1 MLQEGQKLRIHVCT
15 VFQSNQRPQKSL
27 AEVIT
32 CNLSV
37 KTRKQDIT
45 ILKKLGCFSSMVSG
59 LMKYNKLKKA
69 AFTICSHGTVQ
80 YFRFVHMVLWTARRL
95 RWFCVNRIPVCKHTN
110 FQLVKINVV
119 AGFPVFLFPALLDHV
134 TSFFFLV
141 VRSYLISVGAI
152 HTRQLCFNAWQRIY
166 ILFCTDW
173 LVLSEV

>member
-45 ILKKLGCFSSMVSG
+45 ILKKLGSFSSMVSG

-69 AFTICSHGTVQ
+69 AFTSNSSHATCYQYTKATWHSHGTRKIFVRLKNLFNIFALFTW
-80 YFRFVHMVLWTARRL
+80 YFE
-95 RWFCVNRIPVCKHTN
+95 
-110 FQLVKINVV
+110 QLDRV
-119 AGFPVFLFPALLDHV
+119 
-134 TSFFFLV
+134 
-141 VRSYLISVGAI
+141 
-152 HTRQLCFNAWQRIY
+152 
-166 ILFCTDW
+166 
-173 LVLSEV
+173 VLSEQNTYTFGWSKLMLQPASLFSCFLPF